1 MRLRRAV
8 GRPQHEG
15 RRFVLRP
22 APVAVRFAKYIRSPP
37 CYPTRSRVISRSR
50 GAPGADLA
58 GDETGTSRQRR
69 RSLQRAGVPDSWL
82 SEPAQSDEL
91 GAFMVSGDR

>member
-1 MRLRRAV
+1 MSIRVDVQLDHGSESLRWIATATLDGKRL
-8 GRPQHEG
+8 HEIG
-15 RRFVLRP
+15 KHGGLKECDELLVE
-22 APVAVRFAKYIRSPP
+22 V
-37 CYPTRSRVISRSR
+37 
-50 GAPGADLA
+50 A